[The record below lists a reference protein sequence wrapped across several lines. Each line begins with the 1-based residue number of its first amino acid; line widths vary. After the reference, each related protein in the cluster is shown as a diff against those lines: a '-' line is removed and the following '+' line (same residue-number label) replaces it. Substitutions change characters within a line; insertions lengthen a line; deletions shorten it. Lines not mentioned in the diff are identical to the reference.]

1 MSNRKGNTNRKL
13 EALNEL
19 NAIDKKVKK
28 FKNDEEKIS
37 QLMSRRDTIKQKLK
51 TK

>member
-1 MSNRKGNTNRKL
+1 MSKKKGKTNMKL
-13 EALNEL
+13 SLLNEL
-19 NAIDKKVKK
+19 NTIDKRVKK

-37 QLMSRRDTIKQKLK
+37 QLMSRRDTIRTKLK